1 VIASHCRPNNSTDN
15 ICNGNFKGKL
25 INDTQG
31 FCPFLVF
38 SNRTHIKRFDLST
51 RLEDVLSVPNIQ
63 SVAPVEYDILNNCL
77 FWADFKRD
85 IIAKQCFNDNTT
97 EILVSNDLE
106 LVESLAYD
114 WISHHLY
121 FLDSKRA
128 TIEIIQTDSNSSIR
142 MRKIILDSNV
152 LSKPRDI
159 AVHPTYGYLFWTDWS
174 ADNPRIGRSNLD
186 GKDVRILFKSP
197 EVYWPNGITID
208 YINNKIYWVDAKYDY
223 IARSDFD
230 GNDLKKILEKS
241 DFVRH
246 PFSISAIGNHIYW
259 SDWHQKAIF
268 YVDKEDTKSIHQLVG
283 DLVAMG
289 LRAYESSSQEGTNA
303 CTSATCR
310 YLCIGTPN
318 QNYSCLCPDGMEMMN
333 DTCLC
338 SEHIMPFT
346 NMTCPNQKKI
356 CTSR

>member
-51 RLEDVLSVPNIQ
+51 RLEEVLSVPNIQ

-85 IIAKQCFNDNTT
+85 IIAKQCFNDDTT

-106 LVESLAYD
+106 LVEGLAYD

-174 ADNPRIGRSNLD
+174 ADTPRIGRSNLD
-186 GKDVRILFKSP
+186 
-197 EVYWPNGITID
+197 
-208 YINNKIYWVDAKYDY
+208 
-223 IARSDFD
+223 ARSDFD

-283 DLVAMG
+283 DLVAMA

-318 QNYSCLCPDGMEMMN
+318 QNYSCLCPDGMEMIN